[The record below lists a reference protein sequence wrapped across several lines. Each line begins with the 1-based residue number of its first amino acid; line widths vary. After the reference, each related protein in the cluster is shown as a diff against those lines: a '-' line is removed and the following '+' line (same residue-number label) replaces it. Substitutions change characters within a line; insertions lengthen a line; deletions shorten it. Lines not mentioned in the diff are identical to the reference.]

1 MDIVFSETQLV
12 HRPQQYGVHGRLVTP
27 LENPNRAETL
37 LERLTGMGLAHR
49 PPEDVGI
56 EAITEVHAGH
66 YVEYLRGA
74 WSRFQSLK
82 NAGPEV
88 LPNVHPYHAGAS
100 ALGPRPAPR
109 TTGILGQTG
118 WYIGDLSCAM
128 GERTFEAIYASAMTA
143 ATAADGVL
151 GGAPAAYALCRPPG
165 HHAYPDRANGFCFF
179 NNAAIAAQW
188 LRSKYEKVAIIDF
201 DTHHGDGTQAI
212 FYDRSDVFV
221 GSVHTDTTE
230 YYPFFF
236 GYADEMGRGEGEGC
250 NLNIP
255 LAFQAGDDAIIAGV
269 ERLIEAAAKFGVEA
283 LVISAGWDAHKD
295 DPLSRL
301 SVTEV
306 AYSKIGELI
315 GGTNLPTVIVQ
326 EGGYSLAAVAECAPR
341 FMEAFGR

>member
-1 MDIVFSETQLV
+1 MDIVFSTRQLV

-27 LENPNRAETL
+27 LENPSRAETL
-37 LERLTGMGLAHR
+37 LERLTEKGHSHR
-49 PPEDVGI
+49 EPDDIGI
-56 EAITEVHAGH
+56 EAISAVHAAH

-88 LPNVHPYHAGAS
+88 LPNIHPYYAGAT
-100 ALGPRPAPR
+100 ALGARPAPR

-128 GERTFEAIYASAMTA
+128 GEHSFEAAYASAMTA
-143 ATAADGVL
+143 ATAADRVL

-165 HHAYPDRANGFCFF
+165 HHAYRDRANGFCFF
-179 NNAAIAAQW
+179 NNAGIAAQR
-188 LRSKYEKVAIIDF
+188 LRSTYERVAIIDF

-212 FYDRSDVFV
+212 FYDRGDVFV

-236 GYADEMGRGEGEGC
+236 GYADETGRGEGEGC
-250 NLNIP
+250 NLNVP
-255 LAFQAGDDAIIAGV
+255 LAFKADDEAIVSGV
-269 ERLIEAAAKFGVEA
+269 DRLIEAATRFGAEA
-283 LVISAGWDAHKD
+283 LVVSAGWDAHKD

-301 SVTEV
+301 SVTEE
-306 AYSKIGELI
+306 AYSRIGEQL
-315 GGTNLPTVIVQ
+315 GAMNLPTVIVQ

-341 FMEAFGR
+341 FVEAFGR

>member
-1 MDIVFSETQLV
+1 MDIVFSQKQLV

-37 LERLTGMGLAHR
+37 LKRLTECGLSHR
-49 PPEDVGI
+49 EPEDVGR
-56 EAITEVHAGH
+56 EAITAVHAGH
-66 YVEYLRGA
+66 YVDYLSGA
-74 WSRFQSLK
+74 WSRFQALK

-88 LPNVHPYHAGAS
+88 LPNSHPYYAGAS
-100 ALGPRPAPR
+100 ALGARPAPR

-128 GERTFEAIYASAMTA
+128 GEHSFKAAYASAMTA
-143 ATAADGVL
+143 ATAADRVL
-151 GGAPAAYALCRPPG
+151 AGEPAAYALCRPPG

-179 NNAAIAAQW
+179 NNAAIAAQR
-188 LRSKYEKVAIIDF
+188 LRSKHGKVAIIDF

-212 FYDRSDVFV
+212 FYDRGDVFV

-236 GYADEMGRGEGEGC
+236 GYADETGRGEGEGC
-250 NLNIP
+250 NRNIP
-255 LAFQAGDDAIIAGV
+255 LAFKADDDGIISGV
-269 ERLIEAAAKFGVEA
+269 ELLIEAATSFGAEA
-283 LVISAGWDAHKD
+283 LVVSAGWDAHKD

-301 SVTEV
+301 SVTGE
-306 AYSKIGELI
+306 AYERIGERL
-315 GGTNLPTVIVQ
+315 GAMNLPTVIVQ

-341 FMEAFGR
+341 FVETFGR